1 MKTWITT
8 VLSAGAIALGS
19 AGGLA
24 QAQQS
29 ANPGAPGATAP
40 AVNYSDAQL
49 EKFVSASKKVAVIS
63 QEYTPKLQSAKD
75 ETSRQD
81 VYREAD
87 QKMVNAVRAE
97 GLSVDE
103 FNGIN
108 QSVQSDPT
116 LMQRVQN
123 IAR

>member
-24 QAQQS
+24 QAQQP

-123 IAR
+123 IAQ